1 MSRLTVHDID
11 ISLLEELIDGK
22 FISDYDG
29 LIEAYNRGIA
39 NRLSKDTGISFS
51 SNIDEVYNK
60 NVDIHLNGDVLGFHN
75 SNTYEDLLDL
85 VNSKLGT
92 SGSNARFESEL
103 KNRFGYTFGD
113 RGSYIPYFETDEL
126 YWKAYSDYG
135 QEDILE
141 LIYYGIYG
149 EYHKDRGYAL
159 ELRKKYFE
167 QDDWNKPY
175 YYSGRIDELG
185 IDVTFMKNG
194 KMKIKTK
201 MPKEF
206 WEKIL
211 EFYDIVDSKGNHHV
225 L

>member
-1 MSRLTVHDID
+1 MARLTVKDIN
-11 ISLLEELIDGK
+11 ISLLEDLVDGG

-39 NRLSKDTGISFS
+39 NRLSKDTKISFS
-51 SNIDEVYNK
+51 SDIDKVYSR
-60 NVDIHLNGDVLGFHN
+60 NVDISLDGSILG
-75 SNTYEDLLDL
+75 SYTYDEMLDF
-85 VNSKLGT
+85 VNSKLGA

-113 RGSYIPYFETDEL
+113 RGSYIPYIEKDEL

>member
-1 MSRLTVHDID
+1 MKRLTVQDIN
-11 ISLLEELIDGK
+11 ISLLEDLVDGG

-51 SNIDEVYNK
+51 SDINKVYSR
-60 NVDIHLNGDVLGFHN
+60 NVDVSLDASILG
-75 SNTYEDLLDL
+75 SYVYDEMLDY
-85 VNSKLGT
+85 VNSKIGA

-113 RGSYIPYFETDEL
+113 RGSYIPMFETDEL
-126 YWKAYSDYG
+126 YWKTYSEYG

-149 EYHKDRGYAL
+149 EYHKDRGFAL
-159 ELRKKYFE
+159 DLRKKYFE

-185 IDVTFMKNG
+185 IDVAFQKNG

-206 WEKIL
+206 WQRIMD
-211 EFYDIVDSKGNHHV
+211 FYEIVDPNGNHHR
-225 L
+225 

>member
-11 ISLLEELIDGK
+11 ISLLEDLVDGG

-51 SNIDEVYNK
+51 SDINKVYSR
-60 NVDIHLNGDVLGFHN
+60 NVDVSLDASILG
-75 SNTYEDLLDL
+75 SYVYDEMLDY
-85 VNSKLGT
+85 VNSKIGA
-92 SGSNARFESEL
+92 SGSNTRFESEL

-113 RGSYIPYFETDEL
+113 RGSYIPMFESDEL
-126 YWKAYSDYG
+126 YWRTYSEYG

-149 EYHKDRGYAL
+149 EYHKDRGFAL
-159 ELRKKYFE
+159 DLRKKYFE

-185 IDVTFMKNG
+185 IDVAFQKNG

-206 WEKIL
+206 WQRIMD
-211 EFYDIVDSKGNHHV
+211 FYEIVDPNGNHHR
-225 L
+225 

>member
-1 MSRLTVHDID
+1 MDRLSVKDIN
-11 ISLLEELIDGK
+11 ISLLEDLVDGG

-51 SNIDEVYNK
+51 SDINKVYSR
-60 NVDIHLNGDVLGFHN
+60 NVDVSLDASILG
-75 SNTYEDLLDL
+75 SYVYDEMLDY
-85 VNSKLGT
+85 VNSKIGA
-92 SGSNARFESEL
+92 SGSNTRFESEL

-113 RGSYIPYFETDEL
+113 RGSYIPMFESDEL
-126 YWKAYSDYG
+126 YWRTYSEYG

-149 EYHKDRGYAL
+149 EYHKDRGFAL
-159 ELRKKYFE
+159 DLRKKYFE

-185 IDVTFMKNG
+185 IDVAFQKNG

-206 WEKIL
+206 WQRIMD
-211 EFYDIVDSKGNHHV
+211 FYEIVDPNGNHHR
-225 L
+225 

>member
-1 MSRLTVHDID
+1 MDRLSVKDIN
-11 ISLLEELIDGK
+11 ISLLEDLVDGG

-51 SNIDEVYNK
+51 SDINKVYSR
-60 NVDIHLNGDVLGFHN
+60 NVDI
-75 SNTYEDLLDL
+75 SLDASIL
-85 VNSKLGT
+85 SSYVYDEMLDYVNSKLGA

-141 LIYYGIYG
+141 LIYYGIYK
-149 EYHKDRGYAL
+149 EYHKDRGFAL

-175 YYSGRIDELG
+175 YYSGKIDELG
-185 IDVTFMKNG
+185 IDVAFQKNG

-206 WEKIL
+206 WQNVL
-211 EFYDIVDSKGNHHV
+211 EFYEIVDPNGNHHR
-225 L
+225 

>member
-1 MSRLTVHDID
+1 MARLTVKDIN
-11 ISLLEELIDGK
+11 ISLLEDLVDSG

-29 LIEAYNRGIA
+29 LIEAYNQGIA

-51 SNIDEVYNK
+51 SNIDKVYSR
-60 NVDIHLNGDVLGFHN
+60 NVDISLDGSILG
-75 SNTYEDLLDL
+75 SYTYDEMLDF
-85 VNSKLGT
+85 VNSKLGV

-149 EYHKDRGYAL
+149 EYHKDRGFAL
-159 ELRKKYFE
+159 DLRKKYFE

-185 IDVTFMKNG
+185 IDVVFQKNG

-206 WEKIL
+206 WQNVL
-211 EFYDIVDSKGNHHV
+211 EFYEIVDPNGNHHR
-225 L
+225 

>member
-1 MSRLTVHDID
+1 MSNLKVKDINLA
-11 ISLLEELIDGK
+11 LLEDLVDGG

-29 LIEAYNRGIA
+29 LTEAYMRGIA
-39 NRLSKDTGISFS
+39 KRLEYDTDISFT
-51 SNIDEVYNK
+51 NDAYNK
-60 NVDIHLNGDVLGFHN
+60 VYSRNVGIELSADMI
-75 SNTYEDLLDL
+75 SKMTYDEMLDY
-85 VNSKLGT
+85 VNSQLGG
-92 SGSNARFESEL
+92 SGSSTRFESEL

-126 YWKAYSDYG
+126 YWKAYGEYG
-135 QEDILE
+135 QDDILE

-149 EYHKDRGYAL
+149 EYHKDRGFVL
-159 ELRKKYFE
+159 ELKKKYFE

-185 IDVTFMKNG
+185 IDVAFQKNG

-206 WEKIL
+206 WERVF
-211 EFYDIVDSKGNHHV
+211 EFYEIVDPNGNHHKQ
-225 L
+225 

>member
-1 MSRLTVHDID
+1 MSRLTVKDIN
-11 ISLLEELIDGK
+11 ISLLEDLVDGG

-39 NRLSKDTGISFS
+39 NRLSKDTKISFS
-51 SNIDEVYNK
+51 SDIDKVYSR
-60 NVDIHLNGDVLGFHN
+60 NVDISLDGSILG
-75 SNTYEDLLDL
+75 SYTYDEMLDF
-85 VNSKLGT
+85 VNSKLGA

>member
-1 MSRLTVHDID
+1 MDRLSVKDIN
-11 ISLLEELIDGK
+11 ISLLEDLVDGG

-51 SNIDEVYNK
+51 SDTNKVYSR
-60 NVDIHLNGDVLGFHN
+60 NVDI
-75 SNTYEDLLDL
+75 SLDASIL
-85 VNSKLGT
+85 SSYVYDEMLDYVNSKLGA

-113 RGSYIPYFETDEL
+113 RGSYIPMFETDEL
-126 YWKAYSDYG
+126 YWKTYSDYG

-141 LIYYGIYG
+141 LIYYGIYK
-149 EYHKDRGYAL
+149 EYHKDRGFAL

-175 YYSGRIDELG
+175 YYSGKIDELG
-185 IDVTFMKNG
+185 IDVAFQKNG

-206 WEKIL
+206 WQNVL
-211 EFYDIVDSKGNHHV
+211 EFYEIVDPNGNHHR
-225 L
+225 

>member
-1 MSRLTVHDID
+1 MDRLSVKDIN
-11 ISLLEELIDGK
+11 ISLLEDLVDGG

-51 SNIDEVYNK
+51 SDTNKVYSR
-60 NVDIHLNGDVLGFHN
+60 NVDV
-75 SNTYEDLLDL
+75 SLDASIL
-85 VNSKLGT
+85 SSYVYDEMLDYVNSKLGAN
-92 SGSNARFESEL
+92 GSNARFESEL

-113 RGSYIPYFETDEL
+113 RGSYIPMFETDEL
-126 YWKAYSDYG
+126 YWKTYSEYG

-141 LIYYGIYG
+141 LIYYGIYK
-149 EYHKDRGYAL
+149 EYHKDRGFAL

-175 YYSGRIDELG
+175 YYSGKIDELG
-185 IDVTFMKNG
+185 IDVAFQKNG

-206 WEKIL
+206 WQNIL
-211 EFYDIVDSKGNHHV
+211 EFYEIVDPNGNHHR
-225 L
+225 